1 MKNKTILAGMLAL
14 CMTFSLAACGSSDSS
29 STEAATT
36 EAVTETEAATE
47 AEEETT
53 EAKATTEAEETT
65 EAETPAETEA
75 VTETAVEAENGSEA
89 AEATGSY
96 VNFDDMCFYI
106 NGIKYTLGVSTL
118 QDLIDD
124 GVPFEEDDLANAGNN
139 VNSNYQSSGFKI
151 ELGEYWTAQVYVL
164 NDSDSGKTA
173 SECYINEVYLP
184 VHTDET
190 QDILTFDFP
199 TDMTMEELTA
209 NAGEPDDSSHY
220 DGDNGYYSDTYEYIK
235 ESETYYSD
243 SEYTFEFTKGE
254 LTYITITYIP

>member
-1 MKNKTILAGMLAL
+1 MKNKKILIGLLAF
-14 CMTFSLAACGSSDSS
+14 CMALPLAACGSSDTS

-36 EAVTETEAATE
+36 AAVTEAETTEAVTE
-47 AEEETT
+47 AEV
-53 EAKATTEAEETT
+53 TTEAEETT
-65 EAETPAETEA
+65 EAEVTTEEATTEA
-75 VTETAVEAENGSEA
+75 VTETAAENGSET

-96 VNFDDMCFYI
+96 VNFDDMCFYV
-106 NGIKYTLGVSTL
+106 NGVKYTLGVSTL
-118 QDLIDD
+118 QDMIDD
-124 GVPFEEDDLANAGNN
+124 GVPFDEDDLANAGNN

-164 NDSDSGKTA
+164 NDSDSGKAA

-199 TDMTMEELTA
+199 TDITMEELTA